1 MIGSPLQPGDKLLT
15 VDGTTATKDNVIDL
29 VRGKNAV
36 GTEVHFTLQRA
47 AAGSRGAVEAVTC
60 VRVPLLLVEHT
71 QGLYQLLAQAKEN
84 LRDAETIGAIIP
96 QIEDTLRAIEE
107 GQIKLLQRQRKA
119 IGGFE
124 HDLAR
129 ALDAREGRARNAPA
143 ATTKGNAD
151 TVRVL
156 QRKLEAAEQG
166 LRAAQHS
173 LDAALNERDGL
184 HAALLASAARQ
195 TDAESSLA
203 LERARGREIAQQLAS
218 LQDQMKQDALRQ
230 PPAQAPELVAGQ
242 AASADPVRVK
252 CEELI
257 HRIEARVNAEIW
269 AGHLPVIEAQLLTN
283 KTSIGMNLDADC
295 IVTRVL
301 IGGPAFNSGEIEQGD
316 VLLSIDGEV
325 HECACACVCVCV
337 CVCDCVCVCVRACTQ
352 CVCVHTH
359 THTGCS
365 HTRCV

>member
-129 ALDAREGRARNAPA
+129 ALDAREGRARNTPA

-151 TVRVL
+151 TARVL

-230 PPAQAPELVAGQ
+230 PPAQAPSASWIELLFKRRMLFRTL
-242 AASADPVRVK
+242 SAY
-252 CEELI
+252 L
-257 HRIEARVNAEIW
+257 
-269 AGHLPVIEAQLLTN
+269 
-283 KTSIGMNLDADC
+283 S
-295 IVTRVL
+295 VTCD
-301 IGGPAFNSGEIEQGD
+301 N
-316 VLLSIDGEV
+316 V
-325 HECACACVCVCV
+325 HPSRLRPT
-337 CVCDCVCVCVRACTQ
+337 D
-352 CVCVHTH
+352 
-359 THTGCS
+359 S
-365 HTRCV
+365 